1 MNILLTNTGRR
12 TYFIEYMLNL
22 KINNLKIFITDT
34 NKNVP
39 TFFISK
45 KIKKILT
52 IGSKKKD
59 YINQIIQ
66 IVKRNKIDVV
76 IPLSDHDV
84 KSLSNLKKKN
94 IFPNTKFIVSEEN
107 VINICL
113 NKIKTNHFLKIN
125 NIPYAPI
132 YKKLTNSV
140 KFPLI
145 LKKIEGSRSDDQK
158 IINSKNDLT
167 KFSKKFFLQKFIKGR
182 EFNVDILNDLKG
194 NFVSCSVKEKILMR
208 AGETDRCKIV
218 FSSKFLEFSKK
229 LSKCL
234 RHIGNIDVDLIVK
247 NDRIFVIDINPRF
260 GGGYPAT
267 HESGLNYIK
276 FLILAAQNIKFRL
289 PIINKSKIV
298 MSKGI
303 SIYIS

>member
-39 TFFISK
+39 TFFFSK
-45 KIKKILT
+45 KIRKILT
-52 IGSKKKD
+52 IESKKKN
-59 YINQIIQ
+59 YINQIIK
-66 IVKRNKIDVV
+66 IVKKNKIDVV

-84 KSLSNLKKKN
+84 KSLSNLKQKN
-94 IFPNTKFIVSEEN
+94 ILPNTKFIISEEN
-107 VINICL
+107 VIDICL
-113 NKIKTNHFLKIN
+113 NKIKTNEFLKNN

-132 YKKLTNSV
+132 YKKITNSV

-145 LKKIEGSRSDDQK
+145 LKKIQGSRSDNQK
-158 IINSKNDLT
+158 IINTKKDLT
-167 KFSKKFFLQKFIKGR
+167 KFPKNFFLQKFIKGK
-182 EFNVDILNDLKG
+182 EFNIDILNDLKG
-194 NFVSCSVKEKILMR
+194 DFVSCSIKEKILMR

-218 FSSKFLEFSKK
+218 SSSKFLEFSKK

-234 RHIGNIDVDLIVK
+234 RHVGNIDVDLIIK
-247 NDRIFVIDINPRF
+247 NDKIFVIDINPRF

-267 HESGLNYIK
+267 HECGLNYIK
-276 FLILAAQNIKFRL
+276 FLILATKNVKFRL

-303 SIYIS
+303 SIYTS